1 MFGINSVNQVKQIAE
16 GWTNYA
22 LGREQELSESRMK
35 ICRECPLYN
44 EEKDTCD
51 GKRCWDKVNQKLVDY
66 PGKNIVCGC
75 NCYMSAA
82 SKSRS
87 KKCILDRWPKV

>member
-1 MFGINSVNQVKQIAE
+1 MFGVNSVTQVKEIAE

-22 LGREQELSESRMK
+22 LGREKELSESRMK

-44 EEKDTCD
+44 AEKDTCD
-51 GKRCWDKVNQKLVDY
+51 SKKCWDKESEKLVDY

-75 NCYMSAA
+75 GCYM
-82 SKSRS
+82 
-87 KKCILDRWPKV
+87 KKKTSSPSSHCILKKW